1 MPSTTDSVPA
11 HISGA
16 RASNTAVVVRL
27 WEEAFNN
34 DALDVLAR
42 LVSNQFTNFGQVTNG
57 PRFLASLITA
67 QRAAFPD
74 MHYTILQIFPDDEWV
89 LTRIRWTG
97 TFVGPFPF
105 LGLDGVTP
113 TGRRFDVLH
122 VHAFRLVDRKISE
135 HWAVRD
141 DLAMHVQLLGNIPA

>member
-1 MPSTTDSVPA
+1 MPSTTDSLPA

-34 DALDVLAR
+34 DALDVLAD
-42 LVSNQFTNFGQVTNG
+42 LVSNEFTNFGQVTNG
-57 PRFLASLITA
+57 PQFLAGLITA

-74 MHYTILQIFPDDEWV
+74 MYYTILQVFADDDWV
-89 LTRIRWTG
+89 LTRVRWRG
-97 TFVGPFPF
+97 TFANPFPF
-105 LGLDGVTP
+105 LRLDGVKP
-113 TGRRFDVLH
+113 TGRSFDVLH
-122 VHAFRLVDRKISE
+122 VHGFRLVDRKIAE

-141 DLAMHVQLLGNIPA
+141 DLTMHMQLLGNIPA